1 MVCPKGIITLIHRA
15 DRLDELL
22 SLMFR
27 RVGEIVV
34 FPLWPRYGVA
44 ARRVLVS
51 ARKGVR
57 TPMTVSAGLVMHEES
72 GNFTPVAEK
81 ILCGGSNP
89 MGTPTKRDIRFHDL

>member
-1 MVCPKGIITLIHRA
+1 MLNPEGLAPFLFLDPIQRLVRTQHECITVDGGACHVL
-15 DRLDELL
+15 
-22 SLMFR
+22 
-27 RVGEIVV
+27 
-34 FPLWPRYGVA
+34 A
-44 ARRVLVS
+44 AKRVLVS

-72 GNFTPVAEK
+72 GNFTPAAEK